1 MWWIF
6 NDFVLFDLVLDP
18 EDLWIFWKSIVF
30 YGHSIPLI
38 SLMDSFELNTAMK
51 SVLAWIKSTI
61 KPGSGRVW
69 AEAFVLP
76 LSKEFRHPVIPAT
89 GWSWWFHQKRL
100 DRSWASTKRCPRYPQ
115 RIVHLKRRISSVK
128 LLILDEELSEAEQ
141 RASTNQNRLTENRQ
155 TSLKES
161 QQTADVGCLAGRLL

>member
-100 DRSWASTKRCPRYPQ
+100 DRSWASTKRCPRY
-115 RIVHLKRRISSVK
+115 LSS
-128 LLILDEELSEAEQ
+128 S
-141 RASTNQNRLTENRQ
+141 ENR
-155 TSLKES
+155 SLETPHKFSQVIDTWRRALRGWAES
-161 QQTADVGCLAGRLL
+161 VYQPE